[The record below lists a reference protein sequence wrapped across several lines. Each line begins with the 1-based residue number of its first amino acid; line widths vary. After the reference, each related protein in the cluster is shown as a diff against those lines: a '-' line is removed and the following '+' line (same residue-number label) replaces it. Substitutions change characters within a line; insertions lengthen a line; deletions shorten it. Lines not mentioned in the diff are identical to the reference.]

1 MEVTLK
7 QLSFED
13 GLDVYAM
20 LQELPAEENG
30 FVNPM
35 KGKTFQEFKQWL
47 LRSDNASKD
56 ANRRPVQTIFWLYAD
71 GVPVGMA
78 KLRQFITEEF
88 LTAIGNVGYAIR
100 PGYRNMGYGKLLLGL
115 LVQRAKA
122 LSIDRLVLTINADNP
137 SSVAVAL
144 ANGGKVDRSSDGRLI
159 VSIHI

>member
-1 MEVTLK
+1 
-7 QLSFED
+7 
-13 GLDVYAM
+13 
-20 LQELPAEENG
+20 
-30 FVNPM
+30 
-35 KGKTFQEFKQWL
+35 
-47 LRSDNASKD
+47 
-56 ANRRPVQTIFWLYAD
+56 
-71 GVPVGMA
+71 MA
-78 KLRQFITEEF
+78 KLRQFITEEV